1 VHFSASGLFDWGVG
15 LRLAS
20 PLRLTGKPPR
30 ANDVIQIL
38 LKISR
43 SDSPGLWG
51 KIRGTVMRFVIGI
64 VVFLVLGSVFGSIA
78 GLLFWPQLSSGA
90 F

>member
-1 VHFSASGLFDWGVG
+1 
-15 LRLAS
+15 
-20 PLRLTGKPPR
+20 
-30 ANDVIQIL
+30 
-38 LKISR
+38 
-43 SDSPGLWG
+43 
-51 KIRGTVMRFVIGI
+51 MRFFIGI